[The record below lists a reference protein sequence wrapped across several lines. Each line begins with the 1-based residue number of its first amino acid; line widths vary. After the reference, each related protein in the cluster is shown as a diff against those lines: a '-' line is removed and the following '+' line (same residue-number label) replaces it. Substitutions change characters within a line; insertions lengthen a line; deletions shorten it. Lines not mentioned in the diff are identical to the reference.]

1 MNGQDPDLK
10 VVVIIFISL
19 LIISLIFFLCY
30 RKALTMLMHLFSLQK
45 WQDSVPLLKQEEVQ
59 ICVCT
64 DNIFNTDA

>member
-1 MNGQDPDLK
+1 
-10 VVVIIFISL
+10 
-19 LIISLIFFLCY
+19 
-30 RKALTMLMHLFSLQK
+30 MLMHLFSLQK